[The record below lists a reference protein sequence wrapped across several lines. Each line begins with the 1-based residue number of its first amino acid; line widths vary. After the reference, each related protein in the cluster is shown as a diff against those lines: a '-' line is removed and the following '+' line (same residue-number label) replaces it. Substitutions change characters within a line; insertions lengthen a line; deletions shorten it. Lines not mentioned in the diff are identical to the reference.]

1 MTDESDV
8 DSLIEFDRPIGAFEY
23 LDLQGDRYTNAPRPP
38 KRSTMTIAID
48 RPTARAVARGETT
61 SLVLPPR
68 A

>member
-8 DSLIEFDRPIGAFEY
+8 DILIEIDRPIGAFEY
-23 LDLQGDRYTNAPRPP
+23 LDLQDERYTNAPHPP

-48 RPTARAVARGETT
+48 RPTARAVARGETA

-68 A
+68 D

>member
-1 MTDESDV
+1 LTDASDV
-8 DSLIEFDRPIGAFEY
+8 DILIELDRSIGAFEY
-23 LDLQGDRYTNAPRPP
+23 LDLQDDRYTNAPGPT

-68 A
+68 D